1 MAKEIKYGDDAREAL
16 KGGVDKLTNAVKVT
30 LGPRGKNVVF
40 GNRNTGAVSTK
51 DGVTVAKNVV
61 LGDMFE
67 EFGAGM
73 VRQAAAKTAD
83 VAGDGTT
90 TATILAHSLITSGI
104 SLINAGYN
112 INDIK
117 KAYNFGLKHAI
128 SEIDSRKKN
137 IDGKELAAQVASI
150 SANNDSELG
159 QIVADAIMQ
168 VGVEGI
174 VDVDIANSID
184 TRVEHTDGYK
194 FDNGYISPYFVTRA
208 EKQTVE
214 YENPYILLTV
224 EKNLTHRQFIPILEQ
239 VSKSNRPLLIISGTP
254 DDVLLRLLINNKV
267 NNGLK
272 VVWVKYPGFGDLTR
286 DMMEDLSSFTGATMM
301 IDSGMKVEKA
311 TLEHLGTC
319 AKIIVTK
326 DSTTII
332 GGNNNSELVDERVAI
347 IKNAL
352 AQTKDSIIEKQ
363 LKDRLGKLTNGA
375 SKIYVGGSTEIEIS
389 ERYYRIDD
397 ALAATRAA
405 LTDGIVAGGGLVLFH
420 IGCDMLSRILE
431 FNMSSRQTDCLSEFA
446 NCLCVPMT
454 QILTNAS
461 VDNIGEVLSN
471 VKCNDNVNIGY
482 DVFKDEYVD
491 FVESGIIDPAKVTK
505 TALTNAVSI
514 ATTFVSTDCVIVD
527 K

>member
-40 GNRNTGAVSTK
+40 GNRSTGAVSTK

-352 AQTKDSIIEKQ
+352 AQTKDSIIEK
-363 LKDRLGKLTNGA
+363 
-375 SKIYVGGSTEIEIS
+375 
-389 ERYYRIDD
+389 
-397 ALAATRAA
+397 
-405 LTDGIVAGGGLVLFH
+405 
-420 IGCDMLSRILE
+420 
-431 FNMSSRQTDCLSEFA
+431 
-446 NCLCVPMT
+446 
-454 QILTNAS
+454 
-461 VDNIGEVLSN
+461 
-471 VKCNDNVNIGY
+471 
-482 DVFKDEYVD
+482 
-491 FVESGIIDPAKVTK
+491 
-505 TALTNAVSI
+505 
-514 ATTFVSTDCVIVD
+514 
-527 K
+527 